1 MTLKQNG
8 ILLAGFHPQN
18 RNAHLQ
24 ITNFIAAEVL
34 AASHVDIGQIWPLL
48 DRSVATVNSET
59 HLVKEISESNL
70 KAVALAVGF
79 LIEVAKID

>member
-34 AASHVDIGQIWPLL
+34 AASHVDIGQIWFLF
-48 DRSVATVNSET
+48 DSSIATVNSET
-59 HLVKEISESNL
+59 HLVKEISESDWE
-70 KAVALAVGF
+70 AVALTVGF